1 MENNKKNTALVRAC
15 CNAVIPGAEGY
26 EMVVCPAADIYE
38 TSDAFIVEIDM
49 PGASKES
56 ISITADAR
64 MLSVS
69 SSQKINNSESGELIV
84 NEIGKKKFNREFRLG
99 TGIKLDDIR
108 AGYNDGVLL
117 ITLPKA
123 DELKARQ
130 IRIQ

>member
-1 MENNKKNTALVRAC
+1 MENNKRNTALVRAF
-15 CNAVIPGAEGY
+15 CNAVVPGAEGY
-26 EMVVCPAADIYE
+26 EMVVCPASDMYE

-56 ISITADAR
+56 ISITANAR

-69 SSQKINNSESGELIV
+69 SSQAIKDTESGEIIL
-84 NEIGKKKFNREFRLG
+84 NEIGKKKYYRQFRLG

-108 AGYNDGVLL
+108 AEYKDGVLL

-130 IRIQ
+130 IHIQ

>member
-1 MENNKKNTALVRAC
+1 MENNKKNTALIRAC

-26 EMVVCPAADIYE
+26 EMIVCPASDIYE

-56 ISITADAR
+56 ISVTADAR
-64 MLSVS
+64 ILSVS
-69 SSQKINNSESGELIV
+69 SLQMINDSGSGEIMV
-84 NEIGKKKFNREFRLG
+84 NEIGKKKYYREFRLG

-108 AGYNDGVLL
+108 AEYKDGVLL